1 MSMLNPSEVIGIC
14 PYTRKA
20 RIYVRCTGAVE
31 RSGARRQ
38 RRAWPA
44 LLAHVERLRG
54 LGPRE
59 HEWTTHSLR
68 DGLAC
73 KRLANE
79 VWPAE

>member
-31 RSGARRQ
+31 RTGARRQ

-44 LLAHVERLRG
+44 LFAHVDRLRG
-54 LGPRE
+54 TVARFEPEPHYIGDGY
-59 HEWTTHSLR
+59 LR
-68 DGLAC
+68 DVTLP
-73 KRLANE
+73 RY
-79 VWPAE
+79 